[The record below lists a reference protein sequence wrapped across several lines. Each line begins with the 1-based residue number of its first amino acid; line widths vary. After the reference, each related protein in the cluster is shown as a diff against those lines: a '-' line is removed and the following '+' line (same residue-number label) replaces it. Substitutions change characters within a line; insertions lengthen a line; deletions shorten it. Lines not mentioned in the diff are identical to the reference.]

1 MKRENHFQG
10 PMIDQIRDLVAV
22 EDNVLQEARRRAQ
35 QAGLPPIEVAPEDG
49 ALLAALVGAID
60 ARLVVEI
67 GTLFGYSAIWM
78 ARALPE
84 GGQLFTIEQEARHAE
99 LARKNLALAGL
110 TERVTVLEG
119 AAQEMLARLAG
130 PVDLVFI
137 DADKEGYP
145 GYLAWARQALRP
157 GGLVLGDNAFM
168 QGRLAD
174 PGNQEP
180 GVAAMR
186 RFLESLA
193 SDPAWVSA
201 MIPTLEGMAM
211 GVRT

>member
-1 MKRENHFQG
+1 MKLENHFQG
-10 PMIDQIRDLVAV
+10 PMIDHIRDLVAV
-22 EDNVLQEARRRAQ
+22 EDDVLEEARRRAQ

-49 ALLAALVGAID
+49 ALLAALVRAID

-84 GGQLFTIEQEARHAE
+84 GGQLFTIELEARHAE
-99 LARKNLALAGL
+99 LARHNLALAGL
-110 TERVTVLEG
+110 TERVTVLQG
-119 AAQEMLARLAG
+119 PADEMLARLAG

-174 PGNQEP
+174 PGNEEP

-193 SDPAWVSA
+193 SDPVWVSA
-201 MIPTLEGMAM
+201 MIPTLEGMAL

>member
-1 MKRENHFQG
+1 MKLENHFQG
-10 PMIDQIRDLVAV
+10 PMIDHIRDLVAV
-22 EDNVLQEARRRAQ
+22 EDNVLQEARRRAH
-35 QAGLPPIEVAPEDG
+35 QAGLPPIEIAPEDG
-49 ALLAALVGAID
+49 ALLAALVKVID

-78 ARALPE
+78 ARALPD

-99 LARKNLALAGL
+99 VARRNLALAGL
-110 TERVTVLEG
+110 TERVTLLEG
-119 AAQEMLARLAG
+119 AADEMLARLAG

-174 PGNQEP
+174 PGNEDP

-193 SDPAWVSA
+193 SDSAWVSA
-201 MIPTLEGMAM
+201 MIPTLEGMAL